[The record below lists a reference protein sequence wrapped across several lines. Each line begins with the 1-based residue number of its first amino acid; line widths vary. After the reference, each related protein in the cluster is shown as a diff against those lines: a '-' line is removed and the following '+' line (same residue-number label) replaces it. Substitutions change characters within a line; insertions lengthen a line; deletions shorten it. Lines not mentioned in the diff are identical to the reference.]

1 MIEAFTVTIREGIE
15 AALVVGIVIAYLWK
29 TGRVDLRKWAYAGLV
44 IAILGSIATAVIAA
58 PRLLHEEHMAAF
70 EGGFM
75 LVAALLVGSMAVW
88 MLRTGK
94 RMKSEIE
101 SSMGKFVKPAAPGT
115 NLYAGLG
122 LMAFV
127 FLMVYREGVET
138 VIFVLAQAMRP
149 DAVVSSLVSGAV
161 VGALAAAVFG
171 LLFVRGSLR
180 INLGFFF
187 KITSVALLIL
197 VVQLTAVGLLELMDG
212 GVIAKVAWLD
222 ALLEPFETYEQW
234 IIVAVTG
241 MLASVIVLPVGQW
254 LWFRRKV
261 EQHRA
266 DDALMALW
274 AMKEA
279 DLGVPTE
286 PVDELLEIAG
296 PDALH
301 FLVLAGDAFQ
311 RGPQYAMTPKGLSK
325 ARGLIR
331 RHRLAER
338 VAADVFKITDDAEIH
353 VYAERIQED
362 MAREGEERLCTS
374 LGHPLTC
381 PHGSPIPEGRCCP
394 AGAPRFAQPITAG

>member
-44 IAILGSIATAVIAA
+44 IAVLGAIATAVVAA
-58 PRLLHEEHMAAF
+58 PHLLHEQHMAAF

-101 SSMGKFVKPAAPGT
+101 SSIGKFVKPASG
-115 NLYAGLG
+115 LYAGLG
-122 LMAFV
+122 LLAFV
-127 FLMVYREGVET
+127 FLMVYREGVES
-138 VIFVLAQAMRP
+138 VIFVLAQAMKP
-149 DAVVSSLVSGAV
+149 GAVDASLISGAV
-161 VGALAAAVFG
+161 AGALGAAVFG

-234 IIVAVTG
+234 IIVAVTA

-254 LWFRRKV
+254 LWYRRKV

-274 AMKEA
+274 AMKEVA
-279 DLGVPTE
+279 LGVPTE
-286 PVDELLEIAG
+286 PVEELLEIAG

-325 ARGLIR
+325 ARALIR

-353 VYAERIQED
+353 EYAERIQED

-394 AGAPRFAQPITAG
+394 TGAPRFAQPITAG